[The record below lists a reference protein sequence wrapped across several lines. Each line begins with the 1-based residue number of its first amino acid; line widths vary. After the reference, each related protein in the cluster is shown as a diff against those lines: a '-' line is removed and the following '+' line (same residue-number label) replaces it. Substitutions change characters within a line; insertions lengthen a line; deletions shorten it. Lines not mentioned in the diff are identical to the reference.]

1 MHDDCFRGAIVLLP
15 IKRED
20 PSSLRFRTG
29 AKSPVQIA
37 RSLTASVI
45 RLNPAIRDRVKSGH
59 RERQKTLL
67 FYLANV

>member
-20 PSSLRFRTG
+20 PSSLRFRTV

-37 RSLTASVI
+37 RSLTATSPLLS
-45 RLNPAIRDRVKSGH
+45 RQSSMNPESDK
-59 RERQKTLL
+59 LP
-67 FYLANV
+67 